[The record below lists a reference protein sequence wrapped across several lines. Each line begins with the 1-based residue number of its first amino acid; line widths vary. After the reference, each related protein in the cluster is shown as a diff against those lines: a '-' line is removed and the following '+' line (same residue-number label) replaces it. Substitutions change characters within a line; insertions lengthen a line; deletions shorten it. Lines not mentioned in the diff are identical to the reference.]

1 MTDTDLCDYNSSLNV
16 DLVLWHKIHFQM
28 MKLVFFEIKR
38 VGKEIDYSVC
48 RRRKKI
54 NTLG

>member
-1 MTDTDLCDYNSSLNV
+1 MADTDLCDYNSSLNI